1 MIVDTHIHP
10 IADDRTKYPRLK
22 DRPENKGKDIRGVE
36 HLGQPEWPAFGIEEL
51 LKTFNEN
58 GVEKATLVQ
67 AFYTYQYDNSYVID
81 LAKADPKRFVSVVVL
96 DEMNPATPDQLTD
109 LVKNH
114 RVRGW
119 RIMGNKTAEFFAD
132 PKVAALWKRS
142 EDLNIPI
149 SLGSRYTE
157 IPYLEQHIKRTT
169 KVPVCIEHTWSMKL
183 ESPFRDYAKRIL
195 DLAKFPNVHLKVAA
209 PLSISIRDAKLDAK
223 DVWGTLI
230 EAFGV
235 GRIMWGSNYP
245 ANWHKH
251 GTFKERVDLMKE
263 DIAFLSKD
271 EQDQILGKTAQS
283 VWTDLK

>member
-10 IADDRTKYPRLK
+10 IADDRNEYPRIK
-22 DRPENKGKDIRGVE
+22 DRPESKGKDIRGVE
-36 HLGQPEWPAFGIEEL
+36 HLGQPEWPAFAFDEMM
-51 LKTFNEN
+51 KTFKEN

-67 AFYTYQYDNSYVID
+67 AFYTYQHDNSYVLD
-81 LAKADPKRFVSVVVL
+81 LAEAHKDKFVSVVVL
-96 DEMNPATPDQLTD
+96 DELNPETPDHLTD
-109 LVKNH
+109 LVKNR

-132 PKVAALWKRS
+132 QRVLSVWKRA
-142 EDLNIPI
+142 EQLNIPI

-157 IPYLEQHIKRTT
+157 IPYLVEPIKRTT
-169 KVPVCIEHTWSMKL
+169 KVPICIEHTWSMKL
-183 ESPFRDYAKRIL
+183 EAPFRDYARRIL
-195 DLAKFPNVHLKVAA
+195 DLAQFPNVHLKVAA
-209 PLSISIRDAKLDAK
+209 PLSISIRDAGLNAK

-235 GRIMWGSNYP
+235 NRIMWGSNYP

-251 GTFKERVDLMKE
+251 GTFKERVALMKE

-271 EQDQILGKTAQS
+271 EQDQILGKSAQS